1 MNVTIEKVAGR
12 GAINTRPAGQTF
24 LERCSMSS
32 ISTSSF
38 SFNPDGGLIGNTR
51 FQSDHP
57 SELSASFQAD
67 LETSNRQAF
76 SDDPAIDA
84 LFVAEMERRDAKALA
99 QEKARLTPDN
109 EIQLSVGLAGGNK
122 FAAAVRLGRKVYKL
136 GAFKLESTAW
146 IAARLK
152 ATELR
157 RKLSLAI

>member
-1 MNVTIEKVAGR
+1 
-12 GAINTRPAGQTF
+12 
-24 LERCSMSS
+24 MSS
-32 ISTSSF
+32 LSPSAF
-38 SFNPDGGLIGNTR
+38 SYNGDGHLIGNSR
-51 FQSDHP
+51 FNSGHP
-57 SELSASFQAD
+57 DECTAQLAEMNSHFGYD
-67 LETSNRQAF
+67 RQPTDAE
-76 SDDPAIDA
+76 IDRM
-84 LFVAEMERRDAKALA
+84 FIEEMERRDAKALA
-99 QEKARLTPDN
+99 QERARVTPDN